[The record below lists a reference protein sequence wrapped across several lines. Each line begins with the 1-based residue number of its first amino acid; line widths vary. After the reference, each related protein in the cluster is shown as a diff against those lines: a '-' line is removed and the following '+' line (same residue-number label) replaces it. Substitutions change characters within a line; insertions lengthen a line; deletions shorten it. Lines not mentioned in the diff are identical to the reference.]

1 MRQIHIK
8 INLTIGFLFFNP
20 WSYCTNVIL
29 HGIFPFI
36 LNESVTL
43 SPVKPAILPS
53 AGFVVGSSLQYRHK
67 ITDVSE

>member
-1 MRQIHIK
+1 MPQIHIK

-20 WSYCTNVIL
+20 WSHCTNVIL

-43 SPVKPAILPS
+43 KPAILPS
-53 AGFVVGSSLQYRHK
+53 AGFVVGSFLQYRHK
-67 ITDVSE
+67 ITDASE